1 MLFSKKDLTKLLIP
15 LIIEQLLAVAVG
27 MVDVAM
33 VSVVGENAVSG
44 VSLVDSITILIIQLL
59 SALAT
64 GGAVVS
70 SQYLGQKNTRK
81 ACQSAGQLILVT
93 TVASAALALISLL
106 FNYQILSLVFGNVE
120 AEVITDAMISFR
132 IPAVSS
138 PFLSVSNSC
147 AALYRSM
154 GNSKVSMFV
163 SLIMNG
169 INIAGNSIC
178 IFALHMG
185 VEGVAYPTLIS
196 RVAAAVIMMF
206 LIQSPKNVIRIN
218 SLKDFAPHRKMIGSI
233 LGVGI
238 PNGLENSIFQI
249 GKLTLQSLVS
259 SLGTTAIAGYAVACN
274 LATLEYLPGN
284 AIGLGLITVVGR
296 CVGAGEYQQAKQ
308 YTKKLILLNY
318 AFLAVICTAM
328 FFGSNLFVG
337 IYSLSPEAAAGACEM
352 IMAHSVAMII
362 WPIAFT
368 LANTLRASFDAKFTM
383 CISVGSMWIFRVFL
397 AYIFVTKLN
406 MGIMGVWYGMFLDW
420 IFRAA
425 AFLLRFRTYGKRRLP
440 DLN

>member
-106 FNYQILSLVFGNVE
+106 FNHQILSLVFGNVE
-120 AEVITDAMISFR
+120 AEVMTDAMIYFR
-132 IPAVSS
+132 ITAVSY
-138 PFLSVSNSC
+138 PFLAVYNSC

-169 INIAGNSIC
+169 INIAGNSLC

-218 SLKDFAPHRKMIGSI
+218 SLKNFAPHRKMIGSI

>member
-44 VSLVDSITILIIQLL
+44 VSLVDAITILIIQLL

-120 AEVITDAMISFR
+120 AEVMTDAMIYFR
-132 IPAVSS
+132 ITAVSY
-138 PFLSVSNSC
+138 PFLAVYNSC

>member
-1 MLFSKKDLTKLLIP
+1 MLFSKKNLTKLLIP

-106 FNYQILSLVFGNVE
+106 FNHQILSLVFGNVE
-120 AEVITDAMISFR
+120 AEVMTDAMIYFR
-132 IPAVSS
+132 ITAVSY
-138 PFLSVSNSC
+138 PFLAVYNSC

>member
-120 AEVITDAMISFR
+120 AEVMTDAMIYFR
-132 IPAVSS
+132 ITAVSY
-138 PFLSVSNSC
+138 PFLAVYNSC

-284 AIGLGLITVVGR
+284 AIGLVLITVVGR

>member
-106 FNYQILSLVFGNVE
+106 FNHQILSLVFGNVE
-120 AEVITDAMISFR
+120 AEVMTDAMIYFR
-132 IPAVSS
+132 ITAVSY
-138 PFLSVSNSC
+138 PFLAVYNSC

-169 INIAGNSIC
+169 INIAGNSLC

-308 YTKKLILLNY
+308 YTKKLIMLNY

>member
-120 AEVITDAMISFR
+120 AEVMTDAMIYFR
-132 IPAVSS
+132 ITAVSY
-138 PFLSVSNSC
+138 PFLAVYNSC

-425 AFLLRFRTYGKRRLP
+425 AFLLRFRTYGKRRLS

>member
-106 FNYQILSLVFGNVE
+106 FNHQILSLVFGNVE
-120 AEVITDAMISFR
+120 AEVMTDAMIYFR
-132 IPAVSS
+132 ITAVSY
-138 PFLSVSNSC
+138 PFLAVYNSC

-337 IYSLSPEAAAGACEM
+337 IYSLSPEATAGACEM

>member
-120 AEVITDAMISFR
+120 AEVMTDAMIYFR
-132 IPAVSS
+132 ITAVSY
-138 PFLSVSNSC
+138 PFLAVYNSC

-169 INIAGNSIC
+169 INIAGNSLC

>member
-1 MLFSKKDLTKLLIP
+1 
-15 LIIEQLLAVAVG
+15 
-27 MVDVAM
+27 M

-120 AEVITDAMISFR
+120 AEVMTDAMIYFR
-132 IPAVSS
+132 ITAVSY
-138 PFLSVSNSC
+138 PFLAVYNSC

-284 AIGLGLITVVGR
+284 AIGLVLITVVGR

>member
-106 FNYQILSLVFGNVE
+106 FNHQILSLVFGNVE
-120 AEVITDAMISFR
+120 AEVMTDAMIYFR
-132 IPAVSS
+132 ITAVSY
-138 PFLSVSNSC
+138 PFLAVYNSC

-196 RVAAAVIMMF
+196 RIAAAVIMMF

>member
-106 FNYQILSLVFGNVE
+106 FNHQILSLVFGNVE
-120 AEVITDAMISFR
+120 AEVMTDAMIYFR
-132 IPAVSS
+132 ITAVSY
-138 PFLSVSNSC
+138 PFLAVYNSC

>member
-120 AEVITDAMISFR
+120 AEVMTDAMIYFR
-132 IPAVSS
+132 ITAVSY
-138 PFLSVSNSC
+138 PFLAVYNSC

>member
-106 FNYQILSLVFGNVE
+106 FNHQILSLVFGNVE
-120 AEVITDAMISFR
+120 AEVMTDAMIYFR
-132 IPAVSS
+132 ITAVSY
-138 PFLSVSNSC
+138 PFLAVYNSC

-154 GNSKVSMFV
+154 GNSKISMFV

>member
-106 FNYQILSLVFGNVE
+106 FNHQILSLVFGNVE
-120 AEVITDAMISFR
+120 AEVMTDAMIYFR
-132 IPAVSS
+132 ITAVSY
-138 PFLSVSNSC
+138 PFLAVYNSC

-425 AFLLRFRTYGKRRLP
+425 AFLLRFRTYGNRRLP

>member
-1 MLFSKKDLTKLLIP
+1 MLFTRKDLTKLLIP

-27 MVDVAM
+27 MVDVVM
-33 VSVVGENAVSG
+33 VSAVGENAVSG

-70 SQYLGQKNTRK
+70 SQFLGQKNGEK

-93 TVASAALALISLL
+93 TVASAALALLSFL
-106 FNYQILSLVFGNVE
+106 FNRQILGLVFGKVE
-120 AEVITDAMISFR
+120 QEVMTDAMIYFK
-132 IPAVSS
+132 ITAVSY
-138 PFLSVSNSC
+138 PFLAVYNSC

-169 INIAGNSIC
+169 INVAGNSIC
-178 IFALHMG
+178 IFVLHMG
-185 VEGVAYPTLIS
+185 VSGVAYPTLLA
-196 RVAAAVIMMF
+196 RVIAAVIMMC
-206 LIQSPKNVIRIN
+206 LIRSPKNIIRVR
-218 SLKDFAPHRKMIGSI
+218 SLGDFSPHRRMIGNI
-233 LGVGI
+233 LSVGI

-274 LATLEYLPGN
+274 LATLQYLPGN
-284 AIGLGLITVVGR
+284 AIGLGLISVTGR
-296 CVGAGEYQQAKQ
+296 CVGAGEYAQAKQ

-318 AFLAVICTAM
+318 AFLAVICSLM
-328 FFGSNLFVG
+328 FFGSRLVVG
-337 IYSLSPEAAAGACEM
+337 IYSLSPAASSGAQEM
-352 IMAHSVAMII
+352 IRAHSAAMVI

-383 CISVGSMWIFRVFL
+383 CISVGSMWVFRVIL
-397 AYIFVTKLN
+397 AYLFVTKLD
-406 MGIMGVWYGMFLDW
+406 MGIMGIWYGMFLDW

-425 AFLLRFRTYGKRRLP
+425 AFALRFRAYGKRRLGK
-440 DLN
+440 LS